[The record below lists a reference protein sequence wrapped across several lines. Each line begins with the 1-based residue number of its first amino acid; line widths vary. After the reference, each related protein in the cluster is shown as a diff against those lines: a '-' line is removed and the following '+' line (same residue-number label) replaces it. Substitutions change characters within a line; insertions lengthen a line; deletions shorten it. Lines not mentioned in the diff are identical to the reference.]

1 MKRKALIVLSLLV
14 LSLQMVSGQ
23 GHKKKSK
30 DIVELKTFNDTIS
43 YLIGSDVATNI
54 AKSGLTLNNEVFY
67 IGFEKS
73 SKKQDS
79 LFTDEQKQ
87 QIMAKFQQQMM
98 AKQQQKQSEDAKK
111 NKADGKQFLASN
123 KTKEGVVELP
133 DGLQYKILKLGTGQK
148 PLLTDEVEVNYE
160 GKLIDGTIFDSSFER
175 GEPISFPLNG
185 VIKGWTEGLQ
195 LMPVGTLFELYIPS
209 ELAYG
214 DQGNQA
220 IPGGSTL
227 IFKVEL
233 LSIKQK

>member
-1 MKRKALIVLSLLV
+1 MKRKTLIVLSLLAF
-14 LSLQMVSGQ
+14 SLQVASAQ
-23 GHKKKSK
+23 VHKKKSK
-30 DIVELKTFNDTIS
+30 DIIELKTFNDTIS
-43 YLIGSDVATNI
+43 YLIGADVATNI
-54 AKSGLTLNNEVFY
+54 AKSGLTLNNEIFY
-67 IGFEKS
+67 KGFDKS

-79 LFTDEQKQ
+79 LFTEEQKQ
-87 QIMAKFQQQMM
+87 QIMGKFQQQMM
-98 AKQQQKQSEDAKK
+98 AKQQQKQVEDSKK
-111 NKADGKQFLASN
+111 NKADGKQFLLTN

-133 DGLQYKILKLGTGQK
+133 SGLQYKILKLGTGQK
-148 PLLTDEVEVNYE
+148 PVATDEVEVNYE

>member
-1 MKRKALIVLSLLV
+1 MKRKALIVLSLLAF
-14 LSLQMVSGQ
+14 SLEMVSAQ

-30 DIVELKTFNDTIS
+30 DIIELKTFNDTIS
-43 YLIGSDVATNI
+43 YLIGADVATNI
-54 AKSGLTLNNEVFY
+54 AKSGLSLNNEIFFKGY
-67 IGFEKS
+67 DKS

-79 LFTDEQKQ
+79 LFTEEQKQ
-87 QIMAKFQQQMM
+87 QIMGKFQQQMM
-98 AKQQQKQSEDAKK
+98 AKQQQKQVEDSKK
-111 NKADGKQFLASN
+111 NKADGKQFLLTN

-133 DGLQYKILKLGTGQK
+133 SGLQYKILKLGTGQK
-148 PLLTDEVEVNYE
+148 PVATDEVEVNYE